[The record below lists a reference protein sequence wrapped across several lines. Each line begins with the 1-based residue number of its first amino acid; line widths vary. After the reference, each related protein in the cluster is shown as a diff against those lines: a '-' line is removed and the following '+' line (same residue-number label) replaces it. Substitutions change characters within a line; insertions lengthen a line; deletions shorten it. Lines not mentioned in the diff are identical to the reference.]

1 MTHNM
6 KLHKRP
12 FDMIKCGEKIFEL
25 RLFDE
30 KRRAIQA
37 DDEIEFTC
45 SSDNSR
51 KLLCRVLKLHV
62 FDTFKELYE
71 SLPLDRCGYTES
83 ELPSASYKDMG
94 EYYPQ
99 EMQMKYKV
107 VAIELEIK

>member
-1 MTHNM
+1 MKHDM

-12 FDMIKCGEKIFEL
+12 FDMIENGEKIFEL
-25 RLFDE
+25 RLYDE
-30 KRRAIQA
+30 KRRAIREG
-37 DDEIEFTC
+37 DEIEFTC
-45 SSDNSR
+45 SSDASR
-51 KLLCRVLKLHV
+51 TLLCLVLRLHV
-62 FDTFKELYE
+62 FDSFKELYE

-83 ELPSASYKDMG
+83 ELPSASYKDME